1 MGVLNKKIVYVD
13 MDGVLAD
20 FDSIYHQRLKEN
32 PTHLYPQSEW
42 GFFLNLPTIKDSIES
57 FRILEEW
64 FDVWILTRPSVRN
77 PICYTEKA
85 VWVREKLGIQIQE
98 KTIMCTN
105 KSLLRGDFLID
116 DALEH
121 GQTEFQGELI
131 HFGSE
136 KFPDWKSVVAYLE
149 SFK

>member
-20 FDSIYHQRLKEN
+20 FDSIYRQRLKEN